1 MVKGI
6 IKRMKRHVKQ
16 QQQQLYKNLSD
27 TGLESKIY
35 KELLKLNSKKTNDL
49 IKNGE
54 RL

>member
-6 IKRMKRHVKQ
+6 IKRMKRHVK

-49 IKNGE
+49 IKNG
-54 RL
+54 

>member
-1 MVKGI
+1 MVKGV
-6 IKRMKRHVKQ
+6 IKRMKGHG

-27 TGLESKIY
+27 IGLVSETY
-35 KELLKLNSKKTNDL
+35 KELLKPNSKKTNDP